1 MNSDIGPILHFIE
14 NISQKDSA
22 YIQNAEKLLLKDNE
36 NLNLNFYEY
45 IINNYDEPLDIT
57 VAPQN
62 ITRDEGVI
70 LSLIQGHHKIIGTI
84 INYGTAL
91 INEKTFDITNIVN
104 IAHNPKIKN
113 DYIDII
119 YIPSKGLYQIQSIN
133 LRSENV
139 FMAKIIL
146 IYAFPKDIHEYK
158 QTSIQYKIEN
168 EFHINLLNKT
178 DSPEINHLNLKNFNY
193 STPCSY
199 FKYNSSL
206 LDVHTLI
213 SPNIHNFKF
222 ISYPTLQKDS
232 NGIWSMTIIYKLYIF
247 SENIDELLNFIDKN
261 HKILKDPFL
270 FNFYKA
276 TSDFIS
282 KLYNTTQ
289 IEINENTNINE
300 VREIVKTLEY

>member
-14 NISQKDSA
+14 NVSQKDSA

-36 NLNLNFYEY
+36 NLNFYEY
-45 IINNYDEPLDIT
+45 IINNYDEPFEIT
-57 VAPQN
+57 VGPQN
-62 ITRDEGVI
+62 ITRNEGVI
-70 LSLIQGHHKIIGTI
+70 VLLIQGHHKAIGTI

-104 IAHNPKIKN
+104 IAHNPKLKN

-133 LRSENV
+133 LRSNNT

-146 IYAFPKDIHEYK
+146 IYAFPKEPYEYK
-158 QTSIQYKIEN
+158 QTSIEHKIQN
-168 EFHINLLNKT
+168 EFNINLLDRA
-178 DSPEINHLNLKNFNY
+178 DSPEINHLNIKEFNY

-199 FKYNSSL
+199 FKYNNSL
-206 LDVHTLI
+206 LDAHTLI
-213 SPNIHNFKF
+213 STNIHNFKF
-222 ISYPTLQKDS
+222 ISYPTLKKD
-232 NGIWSMTIIYKLYIF
+232 NQGIWSMTITYKLYIF
-247 SENIDELLNFIDKN
+247 SKDLNELLNFIENN

-276 TSDFIS
+276 TSDFIN

-289 IEINENTNINE
+289 IEINEKTNMNE
-300 VREIVKTLEY
+300 VRKIVKTLEY